1 MLGLDF
7 ETYCDLDLRV
17 VGLDRYVNHP
27 SFEVLL
33 ASVAEEGMPTVG
45 YDFVRDNYS
54 NTLRKLHGHL
64 AGESQIVAQNAPFER
79 AVCERIGLNIN
90 PSCFLDSAV
99 FARAMGAASKL
110 EAAAPQLVN
119 ADKMEEGRDLIR
131 LFSMPQKD
139 GTVHVKDHDVWSKE
153 MHEKF
158 DLFMEY
164 CDVDAELGL
173 KIASLYHLDIPVD
186 EWAYEMVTQRMND
199 VGWHVDLNLVR
210 EMQELYQVN
219 LADLEYEFRL
229 AHDPAGELNF
239 RSPQQLA
246 RYCKERGVR
255 VTSLDEQHLARYLAR
270 CEEERQRRIAGQKP
284 RGTSTDEQLGEVIAM
299 LATKKELGGSSL
311 SKLQTILNT
320 VGEGDRLRGQYMH
333 VGAGQSFR
341 TSGRGVQMQNLKRLG
356 PEPDDV
362 AELFAADKHYHF
374 EWDNARLARNLR
386 QVFTAGHPD
395 GKLIVGDF
403 SSVESRGLAY
413 LAGEKWKLRAY
424 EQGKDLYKVLASSML
439 GVSYEQVTKPQ
450 RQQGKVGELSC
461 GYGAGPGAVHKFATK
476 MGMELTEEDAAKIVV
491 DWREAN
497 PHVVELWAVLDR
509 LLHDVVEHG
518 REASWRKL
526 ANGNLSVGI
535 VKAYTPMS
543 LRKQSPRSQTIRMQL
558 VAHRGTSDERTIVD
572 RWFQGCFILGKDVC
586 YHKPSE
592 TKSGDV
598 WRDEWTKDGQRGRY
612 KIYGGKLVGILT
624 QSFCRELFFSV
635 LLQVSEQTLWLTNV
649 QLVGQFHD
657 EIVLEWTPPVGSGNT
672 WGLIQTVK
680 WLESKMTDAGIF
692 TDFPLEAEV
701 KYDYRYTK

>member
-1 MLGLDF
+1 MIGLDF

-17 VGLDRYVNHP
+17 VGMDRYINHP
-27 SFEVLL
+27 SFEVLI
-33 ASVAEEGMPTVG
+33 ASVAEENNSTCS
-45 YDFVRDNYS
+45 YDFVRQSYQRN
-54 NTLRKLHGHL
+54 LRRLGRDL
-64 AGESQIVAQNAPFER
+64 VDADQIVAQNAPFER
-79 AVCERIGLNIN
+79 AVCKRIGIELPHSKFI
-90 PSCFLDSAV
+90 DSAV
-99 FARAMGAASKL
+99 IARAMGAASKL
-110 EAAAPQLVN
+110 EAAAPQLTN
-119 ADKMEEGRDLIR
+119 RTKMEEGRDLIR

-139 GTVHVKDHDVWSKE
+139 GTVHVKEHDVWTKE

-164 CDVDAELGL
+164 CDVDAEAGL
-173 KIASLYHLDIPVD
+173 AIASLYHIDLPLD
-186 EWAYEMVTQRMND
+186 EWRYEQVTQRMND
-199 VGWHVDLNLVR
+199 VGWHVDLALVR

-229 AHDPAGELNF
+229 AYDPGGELNF

-255 VTSLDEQHLARYLAR
+255 VTSLDEQHLARYLKRCTEEQGRRAR
-270 CEEERQRRIAGQKP
+270 GEKP
-284 RGTSTDEQLGEVIAM
+284 RGTSTDEQLSEVVAM
-299 LATKKELGGSSL
+299 LRTKQELGGSSL

-362 AELFAADKHYHF
+362 TQLFAADKHYHF

-395 GKLIVGDF
+395 GQLIVGDF

-413 LAGEKWKLRAY
+413 LAGEQWKLTAY
-424 EQGKDLYKVLASSML
+424 RQGKDLYKVLASSMV
-439 GVSYEQVTKPQ
+439 GVPYEQITKPQ

-497 PHVVELWAVLDR
+497 PHIVDLWSVLDR
-509 LLHDVVEHG
+509 HLHAVVEHDHDS
-518 REASWRKL
+518 SWSKL
-526 ANGNLSVGI
+526 PNGELSVGI
-535 VKAYTPMS
+535 TKAYTPAS
-543 LRKQSPRSQTIRMQL
+543 LRAQSRRSQTIRMQL
-558 VAHRGTSDERTIVD
+558 VYALGTSRERVIVD
-572 RWFQGCFILGKDVC
+572 RWFQGAFMHGKDVC

-592 TKSGDV
+592 TKSGDL
-598 WRDEWTKDGQRGRY
+598 WREEWTKDGQRGRY

-624 QSFCRELFFSV
+624 QSFCRELFFAV
-635 LLQVSEQTLWLTNV
+635 LAKVDSQMRLLTNV
-649 QLVGQFHD
+649 NLVGQFHD
-657 EIVLEWTPPVGSGNT
+657 EIVLEWLPQETGHT
-672 WGLIQTVK
+672 WSLNQTIL
-680 WLESKMTDAGIF
+680 WLEAQMQDAGVF
-692 TDFPLEAEV
+692 KDFPLAAEI
-701 KYDYRYTK
+701 KHDYRYTK